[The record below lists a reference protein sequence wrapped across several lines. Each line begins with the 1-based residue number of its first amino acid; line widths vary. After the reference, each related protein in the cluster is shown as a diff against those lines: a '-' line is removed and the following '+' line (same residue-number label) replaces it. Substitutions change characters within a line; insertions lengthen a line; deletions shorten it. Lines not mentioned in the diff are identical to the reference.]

1 MSIQRTQS
9 IKPSKHPCISIDPEI
24 CGGSPIISGTRIRV
38 IDIAIEYDRLGLTP
52 DQIIDA
58 HPHLNLES
66 VHDALSYYYEN
77 RDSIDTIIREKK
89 NIINKI
95 AKKTPSILKKTI
107 G

>member
-1 MSIQRTQS
+1 MSIQRTQA
-9 IKPSKHPCISIDPEI
+9 IKPSKHPYISIDSKI
-24 CGGSPIISGTRIRV
+24 SGGSPIISGTRIRV

-58 HPHLNLES
+58 HPHLKLEA

-77 RDSIDTIIREKK
+77 KDAINDLIRKKK
-89 NIINKI
+89 NIIKKFD
-95 AKKTPSILKKTI
+95 KKTPSILKKII

>member
-1 MSIQRTQS
+1 MSTQRTS
-9 IKPSKHPCISIDPEI
+9 RIKHSKHPYISINLGI

-52 DQIIDA
+52 DQIVDA

-77 RDSIDTIIREKK
+77 RNSIDKIIREKK
-89 NIINKI
+89 KVVKRI
-95 AKKTPSILKKTI
+95 AQKTPSILKETI